1 MDGQA
6 DAAQEALYRA
16 LDETVS
22 RWYAEGRLA
31 DALKAVEDEAPLIP
45 SRRADTAHLAAC
57 LLTLTGR
64 PEDALAELRGALAD
78 GAWWSPAILVDDDDL
93 AAVRDLEGF
102 APLLRESTARHATA
116 TGVPLPPVVRRPQG
130 APRGV
135 LVALHGADQDA
146 ALAAEQWAA
155 AVDAGFVLLA
165 VDSSQRSTPLY
176 RSWPDT
182 GLAVRDITAALA
194 ELDETDRPLPLLAAG
209 FSAGARV
216 AVLWAL
222 SDASDVPDAA
232 VRPSGFLALGPA
244 LTPAHLDGERRARAA
259 GSAVR
264 GRILVGEQ
272 DDDVTPEVF
281 DAHAVLAEAGA
292 DVTLET
298 MPGVGHGFPADF
310 PQSLPALLDSLLA
323 ARPRPAGR

>member
-6 DAAQEALYRA
+6 GEAGQEALYRA

-22 RWYAEGRLA
+22 RLYGEGRLA
-31 DALKAVEDEAPLIP
+31 DALKVVEDEAPRIP

-64 PEDALAELRGALAD
+64 AEDALAELRAALAD

-102 APLLRESTARHATA
+102 APLLRESTARHANA
-116 TGVPLPPVVRRPQG
+116 TGVTLPPVVRRPPG
-130 APRGV
+130 TPRGV

-155 AVDAGFVLLA
+155 AVDAGLVLVA
-165 VDSSQRSTPLY
+165 VDSSQRSTPRY

-182 GLAVRDITAALA
+182 DLAVRDITASLA
-194 ELDETDRPLPLLAAG
+194 ELAEAERVLPLLAAG

-222 SDASDVPDAA
+222 SDAAA
-232 VRPSGFLALGPA
+232 RPSGFLAVAPA
-244 LTPAHLDGERRARAA
+244 LTPDHLDGEWRAVAA
-259 GSAVR
+259 QGAVR
-264 GRILVGEQ
+264 GRILVGEE
-272 DDDVTPEVF
+272 DTDVTPEVY
-281 DAHAVLAEAGA
+281 DAHALLADAGS

-298 MPGVGHGFPADF
+298 IPGLGHDFPADF
-310 PQSLPALLDSLLA
+310 ARVLPALVESLLGV
-323 ARPRPAGR
+323 ARPRGR